1 VASGGLY
8 ASEVAVFL
16 STTMGCGPKIYMG
29 SSIPSFRGRQF
40 FYQKRLPI
48 FRGGQVFEPIGSR
61 LVRYPAQINGSDA
74 TEPPP

>member
-1 VASGGLY
+1 M
-8 ASEVAVFL
+8 AVFL
-16 STTMGCGPKIYMG
+16 STNLGCSPKRG